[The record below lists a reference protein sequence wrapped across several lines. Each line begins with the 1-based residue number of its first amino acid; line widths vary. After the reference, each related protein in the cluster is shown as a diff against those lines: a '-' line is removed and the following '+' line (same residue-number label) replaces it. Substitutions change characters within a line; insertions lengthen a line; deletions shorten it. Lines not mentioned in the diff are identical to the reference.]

1 MLHSKFS
8 TSFDHDNQ
16 SVSIWITH
24 KVNEEMTNL
33 NLNFYFDENG
43 SLEIQEPSKRESFK
57 YLARHVKTTMP
68 KLKEYLDDLYK
79 DDYVQSIWDGRN

>member
-16 SVSIWITH
+16 LVSIWITH

-68 KLKEYLDDLYK
+68 KLKNYLENSYQDDF
-79 DDYVQSIWDGRN
+79 VQFAEGN

>member
-33 NLNFYFDENG
+33 NLNFYFDESG
-43 SLEIQEPSKRESFK
+43 SLEIKESSKRESFK

-68 KLKEYLDDLYK
+68 KLREYLEDSYQDDF
-79 DDYVQSIWDGRN
+79 VQFAEGN

>member
-8 TSFDHDNQ
+8 TSFDHENQ

-43 SLEIQEPSKRESFK
+43 FLEIEEPSKRESFK
-57 YLARHVKTTMP
+57 YLARHIKTTMP
-68 KLKEYLDDLYK
+68 KLKEYLESLFQDDF
-79 DDYVQSIWDGRN
+79 VQFIEGN